1 MKQHRLTTLL
11 LAGALT
17 LGLAACG
24 AQKSAPTATPD
35 PAAAAT
41 PTPTQGV
48 QPVAREELKVGFLYP
63 GDPSDVGYTR
73 SQSDGAD
80 AMQEALSLSDE
91 QIVEQYNVG
100 ADVDCAQAIGD
111 LTAAGCQIIF
121 STSADFQDDVTAAA
135 GEYPEVQF
143 CQVAGTGAAESGL
156 SNLHDYYAA
165 LYEGRYLSGIAAGLK
180 AKELGN
186 PRLGYVAAMDCP
198 EVISGYTAFYLGA
211 KSVWDEVVM
220 DVVYTGSW
228 NDTGLESRTAQ
239 ALINRGCGV
248 LGQHTD
254 SAGAATMAERMGAFQ
269 VGWYMDLRNVA
280 PGAALIS
287 AGADW
292 GVYFTEAVEALLDGE
307 TIPADWCKGLADG
320 AVFLTPL
327 NESLAAEGTEEAIE
341 TAEAALLDGS
351 LQVFAGPLTG
361 VNADGETLTLAEGE
375 HYAESDTANGG
386 ASAPTFD
393 YIVEGITVVSTD

>member
-1 MKQHRLTTLL
+1 MKHHRLLTLAL
-11 LAGALT
+11 TGALA
-17 LGLAACG
+17 LGLTACG
-24 AQKSAPTATPD
+24 PKEPTVE
-35 PAAAAT
+35 AT
-41 PTPTQGV
+41 PTPTAEATPTPG
-48 QPVAREELKVGFLYP
+48 QPAVDREDLKVGFLYP

-73 SQSDGAD
+73 SQSEGAD
-80 AMQEALSLSDE
+80 EMQEALSLSDE

-100 ADVDCAQAIGD
+100 VDVDCAQAIED

-121 STSADFQDDVTAAA
+121 STSVDFQDDVVTAAR
-135 GEYPEVQF
+135 EYPEVQF
-143 CQVAGTGAAESGL
+143 CQVAGTEAASSGL

-165 LYEGRYLSGIAAGLK
+165 LYEGRYLSGITAGLK

-186 PRLGYVAAMDCP
+186 PRLGYVAAKPCA

-239 ALINRGCGV
+239 ALVNRGCGV

-254 SAGAATMAERMGAFQ
+254 STGAATMAERMGAFQ
-269 VGWYMDLRNVA
+269 VGWYMDLRSVA
-280 PGAALIS
+280 PGAALVS

-292 GVYFTEAVEALLDGE
+292 GVYFTEAVQALLDG
-307 TIPADWCKGLADG
+307 TAIPTDWCKGLADG

-327 NESLAAEGTEEAIE
+327 NESLVAEGTEEAIE
-341 TAEAALLDGS
+341 TAKAALLDGS
-351 LQVFAGPLTG
+351 LQVFSAPLSG
-361 VNADGETLTLAEGE
+361 VNADGMTIDLAEGE
-375 HYAESDTANGG
+375 HYAESDVANGG
-386 ASAPTFD
+386 GSAPTFD
-393 YIVEGITVVSTD
+393 YVIDGITIVSTEA